1 MQVKEMLTDAS
12 IKKYADAINCAN
24 SKDSNGWKSIEDP
37 WAIIGKYFDKGY
49 LERLVEHQIETFDD
63 FTNIQIEKTIN
74 MFNPVNINGRKYLD
88 QAEVARFWDEAKG
101 GKYAEKSNLS
111 ERPPHE

>member
-37 WAIIGKYFDKGY
+37 G
-49 LERLVEHQIETFDD
+49 L
-63 FTNIQIEKTIN
+63 
-74 MFNPVNINGRKYLD
+74 
-88 QAEVARFWDEAKG
+88 
-101 GKYAEKSNLS
+101 
-111 ERPPHE
+111 